1 MTRLTNHARGKQE
14 EGDVILDLL
23 DRLLMGEKEQKRM
36 LLEELCRLSQ
46 NVDGTASHDQIER
59 LVCEAV
65 KQAKRDLG
73 YEEALEEA
81 GTLMKQVRCGGRA
94 RERER

>member
-1 MTRLTNHARGKQE
+1 MQE

-23 DRLLMGEKEQKRM
+23 DRLLMGEKEHKRT
-36 LLEELCRLSQ
+36 LLHELCALAQ

-65 KQAKRDLG
+65 NHSKRDLS
-73 YEEALEEA
+73 YEEALQEA
-81 GTLMKQVRCGGRA
+81 GNLMKQVLGPAIVGCWV
-94 RERER
+94 